1 MIIVLHGHDELGIRR
16 RLEALRGEPDDG
28 SGVLGADLALLDGRD
43 VKPDDILGPAL
54 TAPFLSPQRL
64 VVVEGLLGRFE
75 PRGAQRA
82 PRVDTFDALLTAL
95 ADGVP
100 EMTTLVFVDG
110 ALNQR
115 RNPLLQRL
123 SELPAVEVEF
133 FPELKAGQLQQF
145 VREEATRHGVAFRK
159 ARSIRPLPPDEEWRR
174 PKEADPAQ
182 LLAVLHPNTLELSHE
197 LEKLALFTMSREATV
212 DDVDLLCGGE
222 RGATVWELVDGVL
235 DGETAQAMLALK
247 FLRSRGESVQGLLG
261 QLVAAYRPL
270 ATVLDMLDEGAS
282 PEDIGKAIKRPW
294 PGLRDRAIARAR
306 RLGRDGLLQAYEYL
320 VTADRTVKL
329 GEARDEI
336 ALEVAVS
343 RLLQLS
349 PRTPARASPARA

>member
-1 MIIVLHGHDELGIRR
+1 M
-16 RLEALRGEPDDG
+16 
-28 SGVLGADLALLDGRD
+28 
-43 VKPDDILGPAL
+43 
-54 TAPFLSPQRL
+54 
-64 VVVEGLLGRFE
+64 
-75 PRGAQRA
+75 
-82 PRVDTFDALLTAL
+82 
-95 ADGVP
+95 
-100 EMTTLVFVDG
+100 
-110 ALNQR
+110 
-115 RNPLLQRL
+115 
-123 SELPAVEVEF
+123 
-133 FPELKAGQLQQF
+133 
-145 VREEATRHGVAFRK
+145 
-159 ARSIRPLPPDEEWRR
+159 
-174 PKEADPAQ
+174 
-182 LLAVLHPNTLELSHE
+182 
-197 LEKLALFTMSREATV
+197 EKLALFTMSCEATV

-336 ALEVAVS
+336 RARGRGLPAAPALAADT
-343 RLLQLS
+343 RAGLA
-349 PRTPARASPARA
+349 RPARWGCSSPPPDPPCLPLA

>member
-174 PKEADPAQ
+174 PKEGRPRSA
-182 LLAVLHPNTLELSHE
+182 
-197 LEKLALFTMSREATV
+197 SRRSASQHA
-212 DDVDLLCGGE
+212 
-222 RGATVWELVDGVL
+222 GA
-235 DGETAQAMLALK
+235 
-247 FLRSRGESVQGLLG
+247 F
-261 QLVAAYRPL
+261 
-270 ATVLDMLDEGAS
+270 
-282 PEDIGKAIKRPW
+282 
-294 PGLRDRAIARAR
+294 AR
-306 RLGRDGLLQAYEYL
+306 
-320 VTADRTVKL
+320 V
-329 GEARDEI
+329 GEARALHDE
-336 ALEVAVS
+336 L
-343 RLLQLS
+343 
-349 PRTPARASPARA
+349 